1 MNGKIMKTLVW
12 YRSGL
17 RFKIIENLSKRGHYD
32 IAELQEEHFR
42 QENIVK
48 NQVRC
53 SAAIDIHDQKHFGL
67 NVKVLKNT
75 LPPYKE
81 VDVGDDLFALLDKKA
96 KEVCSLGRPVDV
108 LWSGGLDSNAMLIA
122 FNELGLHK
130 QLRIIIG
137 GSPETPELFHKTYR
151 RSFKWS
157 W

>member
-17 RFKIIENLSKRGHYD
+17 IFKIIENLSKRGHYD

-75 LPPYKE
+75 LPPC
-81 VDVGDDLFALLDKKA
+81 F
-96 KEVCSLGRPVDV
+96 
-108 LWSGGLDSNAMLIA
+108 LIK
-122 FNELGLHK
+122 FV
-130 QLRIIIG
+130 
-137 GSPETPELFHKTYR
+137 S
-151 RSFKWS
+151 
-157 W
+157 